1 MKTTPLVNLAGIK
14 DKGSLHKIL
23 REALDFPDYYGGNL
37 DALMDMLTGEAGNR
51 HLILSG
57 MNALSPE
64 LEDYIPKLINVLEDA
79 SDENPSFTFEIQ
91 KDLPDADRR
100 ALVVC
105 GAWED
110 AENFNKFLEKLNV
123 PEITSKYVICC
134 FTFGTVVRP
143 EISNMQIEIRFA
155 DIMTRL
161 KPAGIVLFAEMLKSD
176 HLISHLMKIGS
187 DDSIPVFMIEHKEK
201 GCIDLELDYK
211 EAFREIVD
219 HVVDRH
225 GCKDIIMM
233 AGTKGNNFSDE
244 RIGVFKETLE
254 SKGIPFDEKKVLYGD
269 FWHIPA
275 VNAIEGYFNEYGEKL
290 PRAIICA
297 NDAMA
302 MGVTD
307 YLIGKGYKIPDDC
320 IVTGFDGVRDAL
332 YHLPTITTSTP
343 DFDQMAKVIASVTG
357 NYNSEDKDDQESMI
371 YKIPYKMLLKDS
383 CGCGNTTLEEANKI
397 TTHLY
402 GDNMDYFMHT
412 QEMGRLTSRA
422 ITINDVE
429 DLPDLLEEHLNLWDD
444 QMFFVALT
452 DGEDRTDNVFYSYKG
467 VKEYGKSFYNP
478 DKAVPHQQEI
488 MNSTSGINYL
498 LFSYLSSSDE
508 SFGYVCTGI
517 PSISFRTQQRFEE
530 MGSYLS
536 SIVHSVIY
544 NDKLLK
550 MNDKMRDL
558 SEKDYM
564 TGLYNRRG
572 FLSRVLDMIRD
583 PGNRDRYFNYV
594 TMDLDNLKTVN
605 DLYGHSDGDLV
616 IKALADAVSAR
627 VSGNGISSRFG
638 GDEFAFV
645 MVSDE
650 PLEGTE
656 SGLRDGIEASASSCG
671 AFRGKPYKVL
681 VSIGLVSCPFS
692 SFDPERPEAVL
703 EPLMN
708 TADEKMYAD
717 KQIRHKEQN
726 KGNQ

>member
-1 MKTTPLVNLAGIK
+1 MKDTPVVNIAGIK
-14 DKGSLHKIL
+14 DKRSLHKIL
-23 REALDFPDYYGGNL
+23 KEALGFPDYYGANL
-37 DALMDMLTGEAGNR
+37 DALKDMLTTEPGKR
-51 HLILSG
+51 HLILRGISD
-57 MNALSPE
+57 ASSE
-64 LEDYIPKLINVLEDA
+64 LEDYIPKLINVLEDSA
-79 SDENPSFTFEIQ
+79 DENPDFTFEINQ
-91 KDLPDADRR
+91 GDPSPDRR

-155 DIMTRL
+155 DIMMRL
-161 KPAGIVLFAEMLKSD
+161 DPAAIVLFAEMLKSD
-176 HLISHLMKIGS
+176 HLIEHLMKLGT
-187 DDSIPVFMIEHKEK
+187 DNSIPVFMIEHKEK

-211 EAFREIVD
+211 EGFREIVTHIVDD
-219 HVVDRH
+219 HN
-225 GCKDIIMM
+225 CSDIVMM
-233 AGTKGNNFSDE
+233 AGIKGNRFSDE
-244 RIGVFKETLE
+244 RIEVLKEVLE
-254 SKGIPFDEKKVLYGD
+254 ERSLSIDDKNILYGD

-275 VNAIEGYFNEYGEKL
+275 VNAIENYFEENGGKL
-290 PRAIICA
+290 PQAIICA

-307 YLIGKGYKIPDDC
+307 YLIGKGYKIPQDI

-343 DFDQMAKVIASVTG
+343 DFDQMAKVIASVTERWEG
-357 NYNSEDKDDQESMI
+357 EGSDELSASVH
-371 YKIPYKMLLKDS
+371 KIPYKLLLKDS
-383 CGCGNTTLEEANKI
+383 CGCSTSTLEEANKI

-402 GDNMDYFMHT
+402 GDNMDYFMHM

-422 ITINDVE
+422 ITISDAKE
-429 DLPDLLEEHLNLWDD
+429 LPDLLTDHLRLWKD
-444 QMFFVALT
+444 QMFFVGLT
-452 DGEDRTDNVFYSYKG
+452 SSEDRIDNIFYSWKD
-467 VKEYGKSFYNP
+467 KSDTVNRVYNP
-478 DKAVPHQQEI
+478 DRAIPHQHEI
-488 MNSTSGINYL
+488 MSSSSGINYL

-508 SFGYVCTGI
+508 SFGYVCTGTD
-517 PSISFRTQQRFEE
+517 SISFRKQQRFEE

-536 SIVHSVIY
+536 SIIHSVVY

-572 FLSRVLDMIRD
+572 FLARVYDMIKD
-583 PGNRDRYFNYV
+583 PENKDKYFNYV

-616 IKALADAVSAR
+616 IKALADAIQAR
-627 VSGNGISSRFG
+627 VYKNGISSRFG

-645 MVSDE
+645 ILSSE
-650 PLEGTE
+650 ALEGTE
-656 SGLRDGIEASASSCG
+656 SKLRDEIEHAASCDESIA
-671 AFRGKPYKVL
+671 GKPYKILASV
-681 VSIGLVSCPFS
+681 GLVSCPVS
-692 SFDPERPEAVL
+692 SFDPEKPEAVL
-703 EPLMN
+703 EPVMN

-717 KQIRHKEQN
+717 KQIRHERENKEN
-726 KGNQ
+726 P